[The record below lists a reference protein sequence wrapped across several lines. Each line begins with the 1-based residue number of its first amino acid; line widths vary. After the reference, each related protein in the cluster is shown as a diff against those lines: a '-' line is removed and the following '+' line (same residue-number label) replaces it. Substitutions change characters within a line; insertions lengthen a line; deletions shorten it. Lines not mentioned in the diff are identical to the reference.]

1 MDALKRR
8 AIQRLTVK
16 LTDNINPGALGPYLY
31 QRQLLTRDEFERLS
45 LPVMTTQ
52 DKNLFI
58 LQVSL
63 HAQLYCLGEVV
74 QQGMRT
80 MW

>member
-31 QRQLLTRDEFERLS
+31 QKQLLTRDEFERLS
-45 LPVMTTQ
+45 LPVMTTL

-58 LQVSL
+58 LQVSCMCE
-63 HAQLYCLGEVV
+63 ADC
-74 QQGMRT
+74 R
-80 MW
+80 